1 MYEYEHFLRFFIAI
15 ILQVIDYQYI
25 KFIGTSLVSIISVH
39 NIDIYKTKNIKNT
52 MKTLAIIFATILF
65 FGSVSTATA
74 TEKDKPSKTTAT
86 QKVLRTEILS
96 LIEAGANAE
105 ANTNLI
111 FGAAQIDTDC
121 ISNMIEE
128 DAKNEENQNLEF
140 AKTYR
145 VTGSMT
151 TLFERNAAEQI
162 NTNLTETKI
171 KVDYLTNLIEQ
182 NTQAEAQKTVLN

>member
-1 MYEYEHFLRFFIAI
+1 
-15 ILQVIDYQYI
+15 
-25 KFIGTSLVSIISVH
+25 
-39 NIDIYKTKNIKNT
+39 

-65 FGSVSTATA
+65 FGSVSNATA
-74 TEKDKPSKTTAT
+74 TEKDKPSKTSSA

-111 FGAAQIDTDC
+111 FGVAQIDTDC

-128 DAKNEENQNLEF
+128 DAKNEESQNLEF

-151 TLFERNAAEQI
+151 TLFERNAAEQV

>member
-15 ILQVIDYQYI
+15 ILQTTDYQYI
-25 KFIGTSLVSIISVH
+25 KFIGTSLVSIITVH

-65 FGSVSTATA
+65 FGSVSNATA
-74 TEKDKPSKTTAT
+74 TEKDKPSKATST

-96 LIEAGANAE
+96 LIEESANAE
-105 ANTNLI
+105 TNTNLI
-111 FGAAQIDTDC
+111 FGAAQIDADC

-128 DAKNEENQNLEF
+128 DAKNEESQNLELT
-140 AKTYR
+140 KTYR
-145 VTGSMT
+145 VTGSMA

-171 KVDYLTNLIEQ
+171 NVDYLTNLIEQ
-182 NTQAEAQKTVLN
+182 NTQAEAQKTVLK

>member
-1 MYEYEHFLRFFIAI
+1 LYEYEHFLRFFIAI
-15 ILQVIDYQYI
+15 ILQTTDYQYI
-25 KFIGTSLVSIISVH
+25 KFIGTSLVSIITVH

-65 FGSVSTATA
+65 FGSVSNATA
-74 TEKDKPSKTTAT
+74 TEKDKPSKATST

-96 LIEAGANAE
+96 LIEESANAE
-105 ANTNLI
+105 TNTNLI
-111 FGAAQIDTDC
+111 FGAAQIDADC

-128 DAKNEENQNLEF
+128 DAKNEESQNLELT
-140 AKTYR
+140 KTYR
-145 VTGSMT
+145 VTGSMA

-171 KVDYLTNLIEQ
+171 NVDYLTNLIEQ
-182 NTQAEAQKTVLN
+182 NTQAEAQKTVLK